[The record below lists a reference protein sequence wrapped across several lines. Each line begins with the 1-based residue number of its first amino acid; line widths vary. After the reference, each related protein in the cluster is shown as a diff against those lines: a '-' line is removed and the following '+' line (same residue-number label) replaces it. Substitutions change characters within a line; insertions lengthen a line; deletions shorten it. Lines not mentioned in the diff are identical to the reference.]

1 MKPGD
6 TLDGRYTITD
16 RLGAGGM
23 GEVYKATH
31 TFLGSPRVIKV
42 VHPHISGN
50 TDARDRFLREA
61 RAATKVQHQNVA
73 TLHDFASL
81 PDGAHYMVWEFIDG
95 ENLAQRLRFAGTLP
109 PKKALRIAIQA
120 LHGLEAIHRAGII
133 HRDISPENLMIT
145 NDDEIKIIDLGV
157 AKVEDTDAVSQTRT
171 GIFVG
176 KLRYAAP
183 EQLGFIPEGE
193 KIDARADIYAMA
205 MVLIELLTGRPPYEA
220 KSPHEYFLLHA
231 REPVKKTV
239 ELPREL
245 TGSGALEDVLEK
257 ALSRDRNQ
265 RFASAREFANA
276 LEEIL
281 RMLPDTREQ
290 ATVTMPLPD
299 GDETMRLRGTAV
311 DTLHRDTERT
321 MAPPPPPPPPAPMPA
336 ATSGAP
342 TLLTPL
348 PMRPAEQPAA
358 PAPQMRKGLNPA
370 VLVAFIAFIALAV
383 GAVAFWPRDNAPEPV
398 AATTTTAPTA
408 TAAPATT
415 ATQPPP
421 QQAAAAVTVTSE
433 AAIVEQPAVTTT
445 TSAELSA
452 PVTATIADTPRKPEP
467 SATPVRDRVREIRQQ
482 RREERQQD
490 AEEAPPAPAIPTVA
504 LTYVDGAD
512 SGSNDRAIAQ
522 LRSALAGETKIALR
536 AGGMQ
541 AELAREIREHVPNI
555 EFEAYA
561 PVVVRFD
568 GKLERAGAGRRRRSA
583 SAVVEKNGR
592 AIFRYELPDEVYRVG
607 MSPVSSFA
615 RVLADG
621 FSQ

>member
-61 RAATKVQHQNVA
+61 RAATKVQHPNVA

-95 ENLAQRLRFAGTLP
+95 ENLAQRLRTAGTLP
-109 PKKALRIAIQA
+109 PRKALRITIQA
-120 LHGLEAIHRAGII
+120 LKGLDAIHRAGII

-145 NDDEIKIIDLGV
+145 KEDEVKIIDLGV
-157 AKVEDTDAVSQTRT
+157 AKVEDTEAVSQTRT

-193 KIDARADIYAMA
+193 KIDARADQYAMA

-220 KSPHEYFLLHA
+220 KSPHEYFMLHA

-245 TGSGALEDVLEK
+245 TGSGALEEVLEK

-265 RFASAREFANA
+265 RFASTREFAAA
-276 LEEIL
+276 LEEIE

-290 ATVTMPLPD
+290 ATVSMPLPD

-311 DTLHRDTERT
+311 DTLHRKTEST
-321 MAPPPPPPPPAPMPA
+321 VAPPPPPPAPVA
-336 ATSGAP
+336 AAP
-342 TLLTPL
+342 TVLTPL
-348 PMRPAEQPAA
+348 PAGQPTIAAETPKL
-358 PAPQMRKGLNPA
+358 RKGVNPA
-370 VLVAFIAFIALAV
+370 VLVAVIALIALAI
-383 GAVAFWPRDNAPEPV
+383 GAVAFWPGNKE
-398 AATTTTAPTA
+398 TTTVADMTTSAPA
-408 TAAPATT
+408 TAPATT
-415 ATQPPP
+415 VPQPPS
-421 QQAAAAVTVTSE
+421 QNAVGSITVTSE
-433 AAIVEQPAVTTT
+433 PEPAVPVTTT
-445 TSAELSA
+445 TSPELSA
-452 PVTATIADTPRKPEP
+452 PVKGVVTDTTGEPEP
-467 SATPVRDRVREIRQQ
+467 GTTPLRNRMRDIRQQ
-482 RREERQQD
+482 RREERQEED
-490 AEEAPPAPAIPTVA
+490 AEAEAEPAVPTVA

-512 SGSNDRAIAQ
+512 SGSNDRAMEQ
-522 LRSALAGETKIALR
+522 LRNAVRGERVIALR

-541 AELAREIREHVPNI
+541 AELARALREHMPDL

-561 PVVVRFD
+561 PVVIRFD
-568 GKLERAGAGRRRRSA
+568 GKFERAGVGRKRRAA

-592 AIFRYELPDEVYRVG
+592 PVFRYELPDEVYRVG
-607 MSPVSSFA
+607 MSPTSAFA
-615 RVLADG
+615 RVLADA
-621 FSQ
+621 FAQ

>member
-95 ENLAQRLRFAGTLP
+95 ENLAQRLRIAGTMP

-145 NDDEIKIIDLGV
+145 PDDEVKIIDLGV

-193 KIDARADIYAMA
+193 KIDARADLYAMA
-205 MVLIELLTGRPPYEA
+205 MVVIELLTGRPPYEA
-220 KSPHEYFLLHA
+220 KSPHEYFMLHA
-231 REPVKKTV
+231 REQVAKTV

-245 TGSGALEDVLEK
+245 TGSGALAEVLEK

-265 RFASAREFANA
+265 RFTSAREFANA

-290 ATVTMPLPD
+290 ATVSLPIPD
-299 GDETMRLRGTAV
+299 ADETMRVRGTAV
-311 DTLHRDTERT
+311 DTLHRETERT
-321 MAPPPPPPPPAPMPA
+321 MAPPPPPPPVA
-336 ATSGAP
+336 AP

-348 PMRPAEQPAA
+348 PAPPTPA
-358 PAPQMRKGLNPA
+358 PAPVAAAPPKLRKGVNPA
-370 VLVAFIAFIALAV
+370 VLVAVIAFIALAI
-383 GAVAFWPRDNAPEPV
+383 GAVAFWPREKSAEPAV
-398 AATTTTAPTA
+398 AETTTTA
-408 TAAPATT
+408 AAPTT
-415 ATQPPP
+415 TTQAPA
-421 QQAAAAVTVTSE
+421 QVAEAAVTVTSAPE
-433 AAIVEQPAVTTT
+433 IIDQQPTAVTTS

-452 PVTATIADTPRKPEP
+452 PIKGTITNTTSEPEP
-467 SATPVRDRVREIRQQ
+467 SPTPVRDRLREIRQQ
-482 RREERQQD
+482 RQAERQQQQQQ
-490 AEEAPPAPAIPTVA
+490 EEEEEEEEPASLPSVA

-512 SGSNDRAIAQ
+512 NGSNDRALAQ
-522 LRSALAGETKIALR
+522 LRKALHGERTLALR

-541 AELAREIREHVPNI
+541 AELVRAIREHVPDVD
-555 EFEAYA
+555 FVAYA
-561 PVVVRFD
+561 DVVVRFD
-568 GKLERAGAGRRRRSA
+568 GKLERAGAGRKRRSA
-583 SAVVEKNGR
+583 TAVVEKGGR
-592 AIFRYELPDEVYRVG
+592 PIFRYELPDEVYRVG
-607 MSPVSSFA
+607 MSPTSSFA
-615 RVLADG
+615 RILADALAE
-621 FSQ
+621 